1 MKTIP
6 AFSAPKGNARYG
18 TSQERWEAVLA
29 KEAEA
34 DDHFRFAVT
43 TTGVFCR
50 PTCPARAPNRENVV
64 FYATSQE
71 AQEAGFR
78 ACRRCDPTGPGRT
91 AQQVAKI
98 TAACRAICE
107 AEEAPPLKELA
118 ASVGMSPF
126 YFHRIFKQITGLTPK
141 AYASAQRAEK
151 VQAALPLCSTVT
163 EAIYEA
169 GFNSSSRFYADAFK
183 RLGMTPT
190 AYKNGGAGVTL
201 RFAIGESSLGPILV
215 ASSEKGVCV
224 ISMGDDPDL
233 LVRDL
238 QDRFPKASLI
248 GGDAE
253 YENVVAKV
261 VGLVEAPATGL
272 DLPLDVRGSAFGLR
286 VWKALQEIPPGK
298 TATYAQIAISIGRPT
313 AARAVASACAA
324 NPLAVVVPCHRVV
337 RTDGSLS
344 GYRWGVE
351 RKRALLEREK
361 AQERAASASRQS
373 DPAK

>member
-1 MKTIP
+1 MP
-6 AFSAPKGNARYG
+6 AFPDPKVSARYG
-18 TSQERWEAVLA
+18 TSQERWKAVLA

-50 PTCPARAPNRENVV
+50 PSCPARVPNRENVL
-64 FYATSQE
+64 FYTTSQE

-91 AQQVAKI
+91 VQQVTKI

-107 AEEAPPLKELA
+107 AGEALPLKELA

-141 AYASAQRAEK
+141 AYASARRAEK
-151 VQAALPLCSTVT
+151 VRAVLPLRPTVT
-163 EAIYEA
+163 EAIYDA
-169 GFNSSSRFYADAFK
+169 GFNSSSRFYADTSK

-190 AYKNGGAGVTL
+190 AYRKGGAGVTL

-215 ASSEKGVCV
+215 ASSDKGVCV

-248 GGDAE
+248 GGDAG
-253 YENVVAKV
+253 YESVVAKV
-261 VGLVEAPATGL
+261 VGLVEAPGTGL
-272 DLPLDVRGSAFGLR
+272 DLPLDVRGSTFGLR
-286 VWKALQEIPPGK
+286 VWKALQEIPAGQ
-298 TATYAQIAISIGRPT
+298 TATYAQIAASIGRPT

-337 RTDGSLS
+337 RSDGSLS

-351 RKRALLEREK
+351 RKRTLLEREK
-361 AQERAASASRQS
+361 AQARAASVSGQTNR
-373 DPAK
+373 AK